1 MLYFTLEFQ
10 DESLK
15 NQQLLLERVS
25 ELENVV
31 LRSMKN
37 NSTSTSTTTSW
48 NWPIRTQEDLEK
60 AEEWFKE
67 KQLYQQEVF

>member
-1 MLYFTLEFQ
+1 MLYFILEFQ

-37 NSTSTSTTTSW
+37 NSASTSTATSW
-48 NWPIRTQEDLEK
+48 NWPMRTQEDLEK
-60 AEEWFKE
+60 AEDWFKE
-67 KQLYQQEVF
+67 KQLYQQEVL

>member
-10 DESLK
+10 DESLQI
-15 NQQLLLERVS
+15 QQLLLERVS

-31 LRSMKN
+31 LRSIRN

-48 NWPIRTQEDLEK
+48 NWPMRTQEDLEK

>member
-1 MLYFTLEFQ
+1 MLYFILEFQ

-37 NSTSTSTTTSW
+37 NSTSTSTATSW
-48 NWPIRTQEDLEK
+48 NWPMRTQEDLEE
-60 AEEWFKE
+60 AEDWFKE